1 MPSYRLGMS
10 SMSKAGSTWSFE
22 LAYPMTG
29 LFMLGTYI
37 DAERRK
43 TVGIC
48 GRFRRIDAY
57 ARRSERSG
65 SRMAGN
71 IQEAARARL

>member
-1 MPSYRLGMS
+1 
-10 SMSKAGSTWSFE
+10 
-22 LAYPMTG
+22 MTG
-29 LFMLGTYI
+29 IFMLGTYI
-37 DAERRK
+37 NAERRK